1 MTESVTLVQCP
12 LIIKLTFSANIEST
26 VACDKINLAMFVINK
41 K

>member
-26 VACDKINLAMFVINK
+26 CDKINLAMFVINK